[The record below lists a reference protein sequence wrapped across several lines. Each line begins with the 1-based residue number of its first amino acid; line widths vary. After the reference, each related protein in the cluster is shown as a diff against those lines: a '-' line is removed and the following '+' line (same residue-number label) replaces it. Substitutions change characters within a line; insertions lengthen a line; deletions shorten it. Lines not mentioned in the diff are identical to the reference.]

1 MTQKNGHMAVEATH
15 EGIPDDD
22 LKPEAFSQTQLD
34 VLVQLDP
41 DTQEKIRQGYP
52 IVIGDLTTGNSISF
66 NLHNVRPSKYQ
77 LEGFARAILPTFR
90 ILSGTPDLGNL
101 SEFQK
106 GYEKWRAEHRPATSK
121 QRKGRK
127 SSKKISE

>member
-41 DTQEKIRQGYP
+41 DTQEKTRQGYP

-77 LEGFARAILPTFR
+77 LEGFARAILPT
-90 ILSGTPDLGNL
+90 ILRDFQDP
-101 SEFQK
+101 EFQK